1 MPSEPIRVGRKRPLS
16 SCPNPLFLS
25 WLTEMRDHAKEKG
38 QKTQYVYQKAI
49 NSLKKY
55 PLPLKNGKE
64 AKILQN
70 FGDGICK
77 ILDERLQKYYK
88 ENGVNAPVHSLPSG
102 FAPAQPCSNNLAPP
116 KSSSACSKG
125 PSREVGTNVKNAED
139 RSGTAKGGK
148 KKKRDYVPQKRSGG
162 YAVLVTLYRHSQI
175 PGSKGFM
182 FKNELQTEAQS
193 LCDKSFTVPD
203 LGSKYTAWSSVSTL
217 IQKDLLLKT
226 HNPARY
232 SLTELGLALAEKLES
247 GERGRDD
254 REVEERKSGHEDSG
268 DGPVTVDLTLDED
281 KEDNNDNDGVESED
295 GCSLRVGPTIAT
307 SETWAQCAAPVSSLS
322 DISREAYLLPGLYDI
337 VLCVDF
343 IETTGG
349 NTARKQELVK
359 ELQRNGVMF
368 DIRKL
373 NVGDFLWVAREKV
386 TPVPGQLRPPVAKE
400 LVLDYIIERKR
411 IDDLCGSIMDG
422 RFREQKFR
430 LKRCG
435 LHKPI
440 YLVEECGSAGA
451 HLSLPE
457 STLKQAIVNTQV
469 VDGFFVKRVQDV
481 KESAAYLTVMT
492 RYLQKLY
499 QNCTLFCRSRE
510 LEENEEGDLES
521 EATMRENPNCN
532 LISFTEFN
540 CGAVKNKCQTVRD
553 VFARQLMQISGISG
567 DKAAAILEHYST
579 VSSLLKAY
587 AQCTSEAEGEKLL
600 SSIKY
605 GKLKRN
611 LGPALSRTVYQLYST
626 RGPLS

>member
-88 ENGVNAPVHSLPSG
+88 ENGKACKSLG
-102 FAPAQPCSNNLAPP
+102 PCSNNLAPP

-125 PSREVGTNVKNAED
+125 PSREVGTNVV
-139 RSGTAKGGK
+139 RTAKGGK

-295 GCSLRVGPTIAT
+295 EK
-307 SETWAQCAAPVSSLS
+307 SEYLLYFYGLSLS
-322 DISREAYLLPGLYDI
+322 R
-337 VLCVDF
+337 
-343 IETTGG
+343 G

>member
-1 MPSEPIRVGRKRPLS
+1 MPTNQERLGRKRPVP
-16 SCPNPLFLS
+16 SCPNPLFLQ
-25 WLTEMRDHAKEKG
+25 WLTELRDHAKEKG
-38 QKTQYVYQKAI
+38 LKTQYVYQKAI

-77 ILDERLQKYYK
+77 ILDERLQKHYL
-88 ENGVNAPVHSLPSG
+88 ENGSDVPIHLGTSCQRTNMSSSKSMEEPHKEPSG
-102 FAPAQPCSNNLAPP
+102 N
-116 KSSSACSKG
+116 
-125 PSREVGTNVKNAED
+125 
-139 RSGTAKGGK
+139 GGK
-148 KKKRDYVPQKRSGG
+148 HMKQTQKDVRKEKGNKKKREYVPQKRSGG
-162 YAVLVTLYRHSQI
+162 YAILVTLYRYAQM

-182 FKNELQTEAQS
+182 FRNELQTEAQPM
-193 LCDKSFTVPD
+193 CDKSFTVPD
-203 LGSKYTAWSSVSTL
+203 LGSKYTAWSSMSTL
-217 IQKDLLLKT
+217 IQKDLLVKT
-226 HNPARY
+226 HSPARY
-232 SLTELGLALAEKLES
+232 ALTEQGQALAEKLDSE
-247 GERGRDD
+247 ERGDD
-254 REVEERKSGHEDSG
+254 QKHAEEKSEEESSGH
-268 DGPVTVDLTLDED
+268 GPRVVDLTLEEDEEGE
-281 KEDNNDNDGVESED
+281 KEICSSKSSESISTALNVNQAKNLD
-295 GCSLRVGPTIAT
+295 
-307 SETWAQCAAPVSSLS
+307 PVSDATGKSQAL
-322 DISREAYLLPGLYDI
+322 ETGKTAMGCHLLPGSYDI
-337 VLCVDF
+337 VLCVDI

-349 NTARKQELVK
+349 SSGCKQELVK
-359 ELQRNGVMF
+359 ELQRNGVTF

-386 TPVPGQLRPPVAKE
+386 APVPGQLRPPVGKE

-411 IDDLCGSIMDG
+411 MDDLCGSIIDG

-440 YLVEECGSAGA
+440 YLVEECGSAAA

-457 STLKQAIVNTQV
+457 STLQQAIVNTQV

-481 KESAAYLTVMT
+481 KESVAYLTIMT

-499 QNCTLFCRSRE
+499 QNCTLFCHSRE
-510 LEENEEGDLES
+510 LERDGENE
-521 EATMRENPNCN
+521 REQTEILSCS
-532 LISFTEFN
+532 LMSFTEFN
-540 CGAVKNKCQTVRD
+540 YGAIKNKCQTVRE

-567 DKAAAILEHYST
+567 DKAAAVLEHYST

-587 AQCTSEAEGEKLL
+587 DQCSSETEKEKLL

-611 LGPALSRTVYQLYST
+611 LGPALSRTVYQLYCT
-626 RGPLS
+626 RGPLM

>member
-88 ENGVNAPVHSLPSG
+88 ENGKACKSLG
-102 FAPAQPCSNNLAPP
+102 
-116 KSSSACSKG
+116 
-125 PSREVGTNVKNAED
+125 
-139 RSGTAKGGK
+139 
-148 KKKRDYVPQKRSGG
+148 
-162 YAVLVTLYRHSQI
+162 
-175 PGSKGFM
+175 
-182 FKNELQTEAQS
+182 
-193 LCDKSFTVPD
+193 
-203 LGSKYTAWSSVSTL
+203 
-217 IQKDLLLKT
+217 
-226 HNPARY
+226 
-232 SLTELGLALAEKLES
+232 
-247 GERGRDD
+247 
-254 REVEERKSGHEDSG
+254 
-268 DGPVTVDLTLDED
+268 
-281 KEDNNDNDGVESED
+281 
-295 GCSLRVGPTIAT
+295 
-307 SETWAQCAAPVSSLS
+307 
-322 DISREAYLLPGLYDI
+322 
-337 VLCVDF
+337 
-343 IETTGG
+343 
-349 NTARKQELVK
+349 
-359 ELQRNGVMF
+359 
-368 DIRKL
+368 
-373 NVGDFLWVAREKV
+373 
-386 TPVPGQLRPPVAKE
+386 LRPPVAKE

>member
-1 MPSEPIRVGRKRPLS
+1 MPTDQVRLGRKRPVP
-16 SCPNPLFLS
+16 SCPNPLFLQ
-25 WLTEMRDHAKEKG
+25 WLTELRDHAKEKG
-38 QKTQYVYQKAI
+38 LKTQYVYQKAI

-77 ILDERLQKYYK
+77 ILDERLQKHYL
-88 ENGVNAPVHSLPSG
+88 ENGSDAPIHLATSCQRSNKASSRSMEEPHKEPSG
-102 FAPAQPCSNNLAPP
+102 N
-116 KSSSACSKG
+116 
-125 PSREVGTNVKNAED
+125 
-139 RSGTAKGGK
+139 GGK
-148 KKKRDYVPQKRSGG
+148 HMKQTQKDVRKEKGNKKKREYVPQKRSGG
-162 YAVLVTLYRHSQI
+162 YAVLVTLYRYAQM

-182 FKNELQTEAQS
+182 FRNELQTEAQP

-203 LGSKYTAWSSVSTL
+203 LGSKYTAWSSMSTL
-217 IQKDLLLKT
+217 ILKDLLVKT
-226 HNPARY
+226 HSPARY
-232 SLTELGLALAEKLES
+232 ALTEKGLALAEKLDEGKDQKHAEEKSEEES
-247 GERGRDD
+247 
-254 REVEERKSGHEDSG
+254 SGH
-268 DGPVTVDLTLDED
+268 GPGVVDLTLEEDEEGE
-281 KEDNNDNDGVESED
+281 KEICSSKSSESITTALTVNQAKNLD
-295 GCSLRVGPTIAT
+295 
-307 SETWAQCAAPVSSLS
+307 PVSGATGQSQAL
-322 DISREAYLLPGLYDI
+322 ETGKTAMGCHLLPGSYDI
-337 VLCVDF
+337 VLCVDI

-349 NTARKQELVK
+349 SSGCKQELVK
-359 ELQRNGVMF
+359 ELQRNGVTF

-386 TPVPGQLRPPVAKE
+386 APVPGQLRPPVAKE

-411 IDDLCGSIMDG
+411 MDDLCGSIIDG

-440 YLVEECGSAGA
+440 YLVEECGSAAA

-457 STLKQAIVNTQV
+457 STLQQAIVNTQV

-481 KESAAYLTVMT
+481 KESAAYLTIMT

-499 QNCTLFCRSRE
+499 QNCTLFCHSRE
-510 LEENEEGDLES
+510 LERDGENE
-521 EATMRENPNCN
+521 REQTEN
-532 LISFTEFN
+532 LSCSLMSFTEFN
-540 CGAVKNKCQTVRD
+540 YGAIKNKCQTVRE

-567 DKAAAILEHYST
+567 DKAAAVLEHYST

-587 AQCTSEAEGEKLL
+587 DQCSTETEKEKLL

-605 GKLKRN
+605 GKLK
-611 LGPALSRTVYQLYST
+611 SSIQ
-626 RGPLS
+626 

>member
-102 FAPAQPCSNNLAPP
+102 FAPAQPCILIIFF
-116 KSSSACSKG
+116 CFLQ
-125 PSREVGTNVKNAED
+125 KNAED

-226 HNPARY
+226 HNPARF
-232 SLTELGLALAEKLES
+232 SVNLIFLFVCFS
-247 GERGRDD
+247 
-254 REVEERKSGHEDSG
+254 
-268 DGPVTVDLTLDED
+268 
-281 KEDNNDNDGVESED
+281 
-295 GCSLRVGPTIAT
+295 SLRVGPTIAT

-499 QNCTLFCRSRE
+499 QVL
-510 LEENEEGDLES
+510 LDL
-521 EATMRENPNCN
+521 TTIENPNCN

-579 VSSLLKAY
+579 VSRYDS
-587 AQCTSEAEGEKLL
+587 
-600 SSIKY
+600 
-605 GKLKRN
+605 
-611 LGPALSRTVYQLYST
+611 TVSHYT
-626 RGPLS
+626 

>member
-1 MPSEPIRVGRKRPLS
+1 MPSEQGPVRLGRKRPLPP
-16 SCPNPLFLS
+16 CPNPLFLQ

-38 QKTQYVYQKAI
+38 LKTQYVYQKAI

-77 ILDERLQKYYK
+77 ILDERLQNHYR
-88 ENGVNAPVHSLPSG
+88 ENGKLTRYGGFTTNQPHGNLHPDKSASHS
-102 FAPAQPCSNNLAPP
+102 
-116 KSSSACSKG
+116 SKEPLG
-125 PSREVGTNVKNAED
+125 ISEGSMRKAEGII
-139 RSGTAKGGK
+139 RKEGGV
-148 KKKRDYVPQKRSGG
+148 KKKREYVPQKRSGA
-162 YAVLVTLYRHSQI
+162 YAVLLTLYRNSQL

-182 FKNELQTEAQS
+182 FKNELQNEAQS
-193 LCDKSFTVPD
+193 ICDKSFTVPD

-217 IQKDLLLKT
+217 IQKNLLLKT
-226 HNPARY
+226 HSPARY
-232 SLTELGLALAEKLES
+232 SLTELGLALAERLEFE
-247 GERGRDD
+247 ERGDDCGRDK
-254 REVEERKSGHEDSG
+254 EKAILAEESG
-268 DGPVTVDLTLDED
+268 DGPVTINLTVNEGEWEEED
-281 KEDNNDNDGVESED
+281 IAENNCIPSEEPTAATTVNQAENAPTCSGLSGTGRDGH
-295 GCSLRVGPTIAT
+295 
-307 SETWAQCAAPVSSLS
+307 
-322 DISREAYLLPGLYDI
+322 LLPGSYDI

-359 ELQRNGVMF
+359 ELQKNGVIF

-373 NVGDFLWVAREKV
+373 NVGDFLWIAREKV
-386 TPVPGQLRPPVAKE
+386 EPVPGQLRPPVAKE

-435 LHKPI
+435 LRKPI
-440 YLVEECGSAGA
+440 YLVEECGSAAA
-451 HLSLPE
+451 HMSLPE
-457 STLKQAIVNTQV
+457 STLQQAIVNTQV

-481 KESAAYLTVMT
+481 RESAAYLTVMT
-492 RYLQKLY
+492 RHLQKLY

-510 LEENEEGDLES
+510 LEGDIECDMES
-521 EATMRENPNCN
+521 PQCS

-540 CGAVKNKCQTVRD
+540 HGAVKNKCQTVRE

-579 VSSLLKAY
+579 VSSLLDAY
-587 AQCTSEAEGEKLL
+587 AQCVTEAEGEKLL

-611 LGPALSRTVYQLYST
+611 LGPVLSRTVYQLYCT